1 MAVLFMCVQ
10 CYIRHTRYI
19 ITITGVVS
27 YGSILFA
34 RLIEVKIGR
43 DQGLLD
49 SRETKQWRNSPD
61 KHVILGRR
69 KLGSRNRIYFII
81 YSR

>member
-1 MAVLFMCVQ
+1 MLFVCFQ

-19 ITITGVVS
+19 ITIAGVVY
-27 YGSILFA
+27 YGMILFA

-43 DQGLLD
+43 D
-49 SRETKQWRNSPD
+49 TKQWRNSLD
-61 KHVILGRR
+61 KNVILGRR
-69 KLGSRNRIYFII
+69 KLGSRYLIYFII